1 MISNGGDALFTFQVG
16 IFMDKLDDLM
26 DQRAVL
32 ALEREAN
39 NPNPIRMPSIFLL
52 DPGMLNAEASSEPG
66 LCGPRQSEQ
75 SELRC

>member
-39 NPNPIRMPSIFLL
+39 NPSPIRMPSIFLL
-52 DPGMLNAEASSEPG
+52 DPGMLKLALNLVCAVRGSPNS
-66 LCGPRQSEQ
+66 RS
-75 SELRC
+75 